1 MKEIVAYKKCFV
13 CGRDNESGLKAVFYF
28 DGEKALSEITA
39 GEAFEGY
46 RGIYHGGIIS
56 TMLDEVM
63 LKAILAI
70 DRIAVTA
77 ELTIKYHKPV
87 RTGDRL
93 MFSGQITQSRGKLLL
108 TEGFVAGDDGSLFA
122 SATGKYIEV
131 KEHLR
136 DELLTSLE

>member
-1 MKEIVAYKKCFV
+1 MKEIAAYKKCFV
-13 CGRDNESGLKAVFYF
+13 CGRENEIGLKAVFHF

-63 LKAILAI
+63 IKAILAI
-70 DRIAVTA
+70 DRVAVTA
-77 ELTIKYHKPV
+77 EMTIKYHKPV
-87 RTGDRL
+87 RTGDKL
-93 MFSGQITQSRGKLLL
+93 LFSGKVTRKRGRLFL
-108 TEGFVAGDDGSLFA
+108 TEGFVAGDDGSLYA

-131 KEHLR
+131 KERLR